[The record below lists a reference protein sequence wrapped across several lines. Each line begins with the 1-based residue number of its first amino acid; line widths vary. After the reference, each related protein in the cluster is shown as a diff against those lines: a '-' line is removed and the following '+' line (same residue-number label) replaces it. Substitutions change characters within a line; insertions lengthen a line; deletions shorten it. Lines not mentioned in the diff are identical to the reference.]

1 AAHSHHPWPDATR
14 AAHDRCWL
22 DAATLADRKWERI
35 FGEILPRAQGHV
47 ARLLGLSDPKQV
59 AFAPNTHEFVTRLY
73 SCLEGPRPHRVL
85 CSAHEFHSFRR
96 QTRRLQEGGSLDVHE
111 VPLEPWATFTERF
124 IAAARS
130 GSWDL
135 VFLSHVHF
143 DSGF

>member
-1 AAHSHHPWPDATR
+1 
-14 AAHDRCWL
+14 
-22 DAATLADRKWERI
+22 
-35 FGEILPRAQGHV
+35 RAQGHV

-143 DSGF
+143 DSGFVVQDLEAICAAAPARAIVAIDGYHAFCAIPAD